1 MSPPDRKTLEYN
13 IIWMERTFKE
23 RKTTEQLLAPERDAG
38 VLTQHDYDAALAFL
52 PGMHRHYNTIGT
64 VAGASAAYALKRPSW
79 PTGRTVGL
87 VAFGALAGRAFG
99 SAIAVMS
106 HYKFIEKIEE
116 PERFSAAMENV
127 QRRLGKAAPKAPG
140 IVMKPRRGGVE
151 EGEGV
156 DGGGGGGGGGFG
168 GPVVEEGGGDSF
180 PPPEPRPIPPFPS
193 PSPSSS
199 EAPPQPAA
207 PTPTS
212 SWDRIR
218 TANGHGTARPSSWDA
233 LRQTQAKAE
242 LQRRPPPPSSQS
254 PQSDFPPDTRFREE
268 DDQAKFDAML
278 ERERNMKP

>member
-1 MSPPDRKTLEYN
+1 MPPPDRKTLEYN

-79 PTGRTVGL
+79 PPGRTVGF

-127 QRRLGKAAPKAPG
+127 QRRLGKAVPKAPG
-140 IVMKPRRGGVE
+140 IVMKPRGRGEEGVE
-151 EGEGV
+151 GV
-156 DGGGGGGGGGFG
+156 EGGGFG
-168 GPVVEEGGGDSF
+168 GPAVDGEGGGDAF
-180 PPPEPRPIPPFPS
+180 HPPDPRLIPPFPS
-193 PSPSSS
+193 PSTPAS
-199 EAPPQPAA
+199 EAPPPS
-207 PTPTS
+207 PSPSTPTT

-254 PQSDFPPDTRFREE
+254 PQSDFSSDPRFREE